1 MNNLIVEKIKE
12 EKRRRNQA
20 YQSLDYL
27 LKHISY
33 FDFFSKDAFAIVK
46 RSMVLSLIFDK
57 RIIETEILL
66 LPFFH
71 PKNRVNQLL
80 KNFEINQEL
89 VSEIVSNENA
99 TYEHYSLLKDL
110 FYGPDYDEE
119 KYEKEIEFSHEVKL
133 ILKKAA
139 ENSIYRFKTPIIS
152 SEILFLTLMEDKNS
166 KAAHIIRRM
175 IKNET
180 TWYLIRYEL
189 MKKIHSEES
198 IIKNEISINQHY
210 FAYLLKRELT
220 DFQLDRVIENESFQ
234 TTVSLFRNTLISN
247 VLRQNIFNN
256 LLNDV
261 KKSIKMNKSR
271 RYSKKH

>member
-1 MNNLIVEKIKE
+1 MNDLIIEKIKE

-20 YQSLDYL
+20 YHSLDYF

-46 RSMVLSLIFDK
+46 RAMGLGLLFDK
-57 RIIETEILL
+57 TIIESEILL

-80 KNFEINQEL
+80 KKFEITEQL
-89 VSEIVSNENA
+89 IDQIVSNENA
-99 TYEHYSLLKDL
+99 TYEKYSLLKDL
-110 FYGPDYDEE
+110 FYGPNYDDE
-119 KYEKEIEFSHEVKL
+119 KYEKEREFSYEVKL
-133 ILKKAA
+133 IFKKAA
-139 ENSIYRFKTPIIS
+139 ENSLSRFKTPIIS
-152 SEILFLTLMEDKNS
+152 SEILFLTLMEDKSS
-166 KAAHIIRRM
+166 KAAQIIKRM

-180 TWYLIRYEL
+180 NWYLIRYEL
-189 MKKIHSEES
+189 IKKIHSEES

-234 TTVSLFRNTLISN
+234 PTVSLFRNTLISN
-247 VLRQNIFNN
+247 VLRQNIFDQ
-256 LLNDV
+256 LSKDV
-261 KKSIKMNKSR
+261 KKSIKIRKSR
-271 RYSKKH
+271 RYST